1 MPTSFWNG
9 FPRKFRKRETMTERE
24 IKGKIGIR
32 ELSPI
37 DVYKLL
43 PRTNCK
49 ECGEA
54 NCMAF
59 ATKVV
64 NREVSVDDCSPL
76 LKKEYEK
83 GYKRLKEMLAP
94 AIKEVVVGTGD
105 KAVKIG
111 GKLVM
116 YRHEFT
122 YFNPTAV
129 AIDITDEMAEEE
141 VLDRIKRTGQFSFEY
156 IGQTLKLDMIAVR
169 STSNDPDKFKA
180 AVEKV
185 VENTDLPF
193 ILCSLDPNVLKA
205 GLVAASKSRPLLY
218 AATKDNWKEMAELAL
233 MHNCPLTILA
243 PNDLKLLKSLVKT
256 LLAYGVEDL
265 VLDPGTFLGDGLGD
279 TLNNFTMVRRAACKG
294 GDELLGFPTIGVPM
308 VAWMDRSEAPEEVAK
323 WNEAYLAAMLVVRY
337 ADVIVVHSCDGW
349 SLLPNVIL
357 RQNIYTDPRKPVAVE
372 PGLRVFGT
380 VDENSA
386 VMMTTNFALTYYTV
400 ASDIESGKVSGYLI
414 VVDTEGIAVDSAV
427 AGRKLTA
434 ENAAEAIKE
443 SGVESKVKHRKLII
457 PGKAARLSGE
467 IEELSGW
474 QVLVGPR
481 DSSDIPKY
489 LQEKWQTQA

>member
-1 MPTSFWNG
+1 MS
-9 FPRKFRKRETMTERE
+9 ERE
-24 IKGKIGIR
+24 GKGKVGIR

-49 ECGEA
+49 ECGEE

-64 NREVSVDDCSPL
+64 NREVSIEKCPPL
-76 LKKEYEK
+76 LTKEHEK
-83 GYKRLKEMLAP
+83 AYKQLKEMLKP

-105 KAVKIG
+105 KAVKVG

-122 YFNPTAV
+122 YFNPSAI
-129 AIDITDEMAEEE
+129 AIDVTDEMLEEE
-141 VLDRIKRTGQFSFEY
+141 ILDRIKRTEKFSFEY

-169 STSNDPDKFKA
+169 STSNDPEKFRA
-180 AVEKV
+180 IVRKV
-185 VENTDLPF
+185 VENTNLPL
-193 ILCSLDPNVLKA
+193 ILCSLNANVLEA
-205 GLVAASKSRPLLY
+205 GLTAVPKARPLLY

-233 MHNCPLTILA
+233 MYNCPLTVFA
-243 PNDLKLLKSLVKT
+243 PNNLKLLKSLAKT

-265 VLDPGTFLGDGLGD
+265 VFDPGTFPSESLAD
-279 TLNNFTMVRRAACKG
+279 TLNNLTMIRRAASKR
-294 GDELLGFPTIGVPM
+294 GDELLGFPLIGVPM
-308 VAWMDRSEAPEEVAK
+308 TAWMEKGEAPEEIVK
-323 WNEAYLAAMLVVRY
+323 WREAYLAALLIVRFADILVL
-337 ADVIVVHSCDGW
+337 HSVDGW

-372 PGLRVFGT
+372 SGLKVFGT
-380 VDENSA
+380 PDENSP
-386 VMMTTNFALTYYTV
+386 VMFTTNFALTYYTV
-400 ASDIESGKVSGYLI
+400 ASDIESAKVNAYLL

-434 ENAAEAIKE
+434 EKVADFIKA
-443 SGVESKVKHRKLII
+443 SGIENRVKHKKLII

-481 DSSDIPKY
+481 DSSDIPKF
-489 LQEKWQTQA
+489 LQEKWQTNT